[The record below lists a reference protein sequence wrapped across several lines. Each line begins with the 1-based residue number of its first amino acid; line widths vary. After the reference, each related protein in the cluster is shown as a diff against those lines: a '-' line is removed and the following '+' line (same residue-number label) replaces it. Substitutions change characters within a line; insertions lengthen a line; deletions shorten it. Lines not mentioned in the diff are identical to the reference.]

1 MRSQW
6 CKLSGNMRIVNNCF
20 LLVYLKRYQKKDV
33 CSSWI
38 LNKSTLRDASVFP
51 KRYSAVGCAEINAHT
66 SPRSKAA
73 SFCDWKGLQN
83 TANDFRLTK
92 AGNEEPQDERSL
104 YETIKLCDTILGRK
118 PYVLGALFSS
128 ELDGFGSSFSSRS
141 IGPAKPDP
149 LGIGGGFSCCC
160 SGTSLGDYS

>member
-1 MRSQW
+1 M
-6 CKLSGNMRIVNNCF
+6 
-20 LLVYLKRYQKKDV
+20 
-33 CSSWI
+33 
-38 LNKSTLRDASVFP
+38 T
-51 KRYSAVGCAEINAHT
+51 
-66 SPRSKAA
+66 
-73 SFCDWKGLQN
+73 
-83 TANDFRLTK
+83 FRLTK

-160 SGTSLGDYS
+160 SGTSAWRLQLAASALVDNKSATPHPTNLL